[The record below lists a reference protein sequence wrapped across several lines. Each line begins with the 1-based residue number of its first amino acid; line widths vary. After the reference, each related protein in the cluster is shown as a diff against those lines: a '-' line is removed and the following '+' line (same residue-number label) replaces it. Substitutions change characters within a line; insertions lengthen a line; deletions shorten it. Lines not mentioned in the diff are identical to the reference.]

1 MSRAFAPVEALTARH
16 VLEGFDCG
24 DAARSQWLRNHALE
38 SHRSGRSRVY
48 VVRGLDESDQ
58 RVVGFYALATATVFN
73 VDEFNVDDDAVAD
86 ESVPAIVLTRLGV
99 DLSVE
104 PEGLSRALA
113 IDALRRIA
121 VAGPDFGVRAVI
133 VHCGDEAT
141 RDFYTTLAPFPQ
153 SLTDST
159 HLLIPLNTLQRAL
172 ES

>member
-16 VLEGFDCG
+16 VLDGFDCG
-24 DAARSQWLRNHALE
+24 DLARSQWLLTHALE

-58 RVVGFYALATATVFN
+58 RVVGFYALSTATV
-73 VDEFNVDDDAVAD
+73 VNVDDAFSVD
-86 ESVPAIVLTRLGV
+86 ESVPAIVLNRLGV

-121 VAGPDFGVRAVI
+121 VAGPDFGVRAVL
-133 VHCGDEAT
+133 VHCGDQAT
-141 RDFYTTLAPFPQ
+141 RDFYTTLTPFPQ
-153 SLTDST
+153 SPTDST
-159 HLLIPLNTLQRAL
+159 HLLIPMNTLQRAL

>member
-16 VLEGFDCG
+16 VLGGFDCG
-24 DAARSQWLRNHALE
+24 DAARSLWLRKYALE

-58 RVVGFYALATATVFN
+58 RVVGFYALSAATAFN
-73 VDEFNVDDDAVAD
+73 VDANFVND
-86 ESVPAIVLTRLGV
+86 ESVTAIVLARLGV

-121 VAGPDFGVRAVI
+121 VAGPDFGVRAVL
-133 VHCGDEAT
+133 VHCGDQAT

-153 SLTDST
+153 SPT
-159 HLLIPLNTLQRAL
+159 
-172 ES
+172 